1 MQIDRHHEIRHIIDR
16 SLVGEASSQEEQA
29 LRGHLL
35 TCAPC
40 QEYLNAS
47 HRAIAGLAGFSFE
60 VNPDL
65 HSKVLAAVT
74 QRAQQLETNRIEQRP
89 MLWSYLAAALV
100 LTVAGSLAAARFGRL
115 AVAVFHLE
123 PAPLHLGLIALWIV
137 PSLCFCFL
145 FPILHR
151 LSVGWMNEKGL
162 SQ

>member
-29 LRGHLL
+29 LREHLL

-65 HSKVLAAVT
+65 HSEGARGRHPTRTTTRNQQGRAKADAVELPGCCA
-74 QRAQQLETNRIEQRP
+74 RAH
-89 MLWSYLAAALV
+89 S
-100 LTVAGSLAAARFGRL
+100 GRFVRRGT
-115 AVAVFHLE
+115 
-123 PAPLHLGLIALWIV
+123 I
-137 PSLCFCFL
+137 
-145 FPILHR
+145 
-151 LSVGWMNEKGL
+151 
-162 SQ
+162 

>member
-1 MQIDRHHEIRHIIDR
+1 MQIDRHQEIRHIIDR
-16 SLVGEASSQEEQA
+16 SLVGGVSLQEEQT
-29 LRGHLL
+29 LREHFL

-47 HRAIAGLAGFSFE
+47 QRAIAGLGGFSFE

-65 HSKVLAAVT
+65 HDKVIASLAA
-74 QRAQQLETNRIEQRP
+74 RAQQLETNRIKQRP
-89 MLWSYLAAALV
+89 MLWSYVAALV
-100 LTVAGSLAAARFGRL
+100 FTVAGALAAARFSGL

-123 PAPLHLGLIALWIV
+123 PEPLHIGLLALWIV
-137 PSLCFCFL
+137 PSLCFCLL

-151 LSVGWMNEKGL
+151 LSLGWMNEKGL